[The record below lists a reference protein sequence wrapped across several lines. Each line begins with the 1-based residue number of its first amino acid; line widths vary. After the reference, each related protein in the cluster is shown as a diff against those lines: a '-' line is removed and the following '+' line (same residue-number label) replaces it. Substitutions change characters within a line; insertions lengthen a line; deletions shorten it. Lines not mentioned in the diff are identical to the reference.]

1 MSVPKRRWVE
11 GFSKADGTGL
21 LSFSRL
27 AHEWTPSQPLD
38 VPVEAVVGA
47 DYGVNLLGGGPMPKR
62 PGRERV
68 RFLLR
73 HDEDG
78 ESVDEQVDTLT
89 ATIRRYGQ
97 GRLWQVVEGYGAVT
111 RRWAYAQ
118 AVSMPDMSY
127 GVRDRE
133 YVPVSLEFV
142 RLSDWHAEA
151 ATTVSLSIGISP
163 AVIEVVNTGTA
174 DAHDLTVGLV
184 SDAANGYVNPVIKN
198 TTTGEWVALSLT
210 GATTNHRLRV
220 DTGRAAV
227 EKSTDAGVTWT
238 SAYAA
243 LSMGAT
249 QAGLLTLVPGSN
261 YIEIT
266 ADGTP
271 DMTATVRFYAP
282 FE

>member
-21 LSFSRL
+21 LAFSRL
-27 AHEWTPSQPLD
+27 SHEWTPSQPLD
-38 VPVEAVVGA
+38 VPIESVVGA
-47 DYGVNLLGGGPMPKR
+47 DYGINLLGGGPMPKR

-68 RFLLR
+68 RFLVR
-73 HDEDG
+73 HADGG
-78 ESVDEQVDTLT
+78 ESIDEQVDTLS
-89 ATIRRYGQ
+89 AALRRYGL
-97 GRLWQVVEGYGAVT
+97 GRLWQVVEGYGSQQ

-118 AVSMPDMSY
+118 VVAMPDMTY

-133 YVPVSLEFV
+133 YVPVSIEFV

-151 ATTVSLSIGISP
+151 ETVETLAVGASP
-163 AVIEVVNTGTA
+163 AVMEVVNAGTA
-174 DAHDLTVGLV
+174 DARDLTVELA
-184 SDAANGYVNPVIKN
+184 SESASGYVNPTIKN
-198 TTTGEWVALSLT
+198 TTTSEWVALALT
-210 GATTNHRLRV
+210 GATASHRLRV

-227 EKSTDAGVTWT
+227 EQSTDAGVTWA
-238 SAYAA
+238 SAYTA

-249 QAGLLTLVPGSN
+249 QSGLLTLVPGSN

-266 ADGTP
+266 ADGMP
-271 DMTATVRFYAP
+271 DMTATARFYAP